1 MWFSGARRPRGP
13 SLASGRRSARRRA
26 CRRRRPE
33 SSGVGRCGR
42 GRRLWVALAVP
53 LLAACAVGPR
63 YRRPAVPTPETTR
76 GQRGPAE
83 PASLAASPW
92 WAVFRDPAL
101 QALVEEAIRGSHDLR
116 AAAARVEQ
124 ARNQIAVARAD
135 MFPQV
140 SYQGQAVRERAA
152 IPGSPANVTFNSFL
166 GTFNL
171 AWEIDVWGRIRRATE
186 SARADYLAAEAARR
200 GVLLTL
206 VSDVAQAYFELLELD
221 RELEITQ
228 GTTLTFQD
236 TLGLFRRRFEG
247 GIGTLL
253 EVSRAEAALTQAR
266 AGIPELERQIVAKE
280 NQLSILLGRAPDSIP
295 RAANADDEAPAP
307 ELPVGLPSQLL
318 ERRPDVQE
326 AEQALVAANADVG
339 VAVASFF
346 PRLGL
351 TSLYG
356 GQSSEL
362 ENVVKSAGNVWAIGG
377 SLAGPL
383 FQGGRLLA
391 SYRASS
397 AGWDE
402 AVERYQQATLR
413 AFAEVSNALVAQQKL
428 KGVHAE
434 RDETVKALQT
444 SVALSL
450 QRYTDGIESY
460 FEVLEAE
467 QQLFPAELDLARTQ
481 RDELVAVVTLYRA
494 LGGGWRLDVPGWSA
508 APDRSAARE
517 KPSGE

>member
-1 MWFSGARRPRGP
+1 MGSAGRTRG
-13 SLASGRRSARRRA
+13 
-26 CRRRRPE
+26 CRT
-33 SSGVGRCGR
+33 
-42 GRRLWVALAVP
+42 RLSVVVVLP
-53 LLAACAVGPR
+53 LLTACALGPR

-76 GQRGPAE
+76 GEHGPGDA
-83 PASLAASPW
+83 ASLADSPW
-92 WAVFRDPAL
+92 WAIFGDPPL
-101 QALVEEAIRGSHDLR
+101 QALVEEALRGSHDLR

-124 ARNQIAVARAD
+124 ARNQIAIARAD

-140 SYQGQAVRERAA
+140 SYQGQAVRERTFV
-152 IPGSPANVTFNSFL
+152 PGVRGSPGNVTFDSFL

-221 RELEITQ
+221 RELEITHS
-228 GTTLTFQD
+228 TTITFQD
-236 TLGLFRRRFEG
+236 TVNLFRRRYVG

-253 EVSRAEAALTQAR
+253 EVSRATAALTQAR
-266 AGIPELERQIVAKE
+266 AGIPELERQIVVKE
-280 NQLSILLGRAPDSIP
+280 NQLSTLLGRPPSDIAHGTLPEGEST
-295 RAANADDEAPAP
+295 AP
-307 ELPVGLPSQLL
+307 ETPVGLPSQLL
-318 ERRPDVQE
+318 ERRPDIQQ

-339 VAVASFF
+339 VAVANFF

-362 ENVVKSAGNVWAIGG
+362 ENLVKSAGNVWAIGG

-397 AGWDE
+397 AAWEE
-402 AVERYQQATLR
+402 AVERYEQATLQ
-413 AFAEVSNALVAQQKL
+413 AFAEVSNALVARQKL

-434 RDETVKALQT
+434 RAETVTALQT

-450 QRYTDGIESY
+450 QRYNDGIANY

-494 LGGGWRLDVPGWSA
+494 LGGGWRLAVPDWSA
-508 APDRSAARE
+508 VPDRPAA
-517 KPSGE
+517 GEMPRAPAGD

>member
-1 MWFSGARRPRGP
+1 MRFSVVV
-13 SLASGRRSARRRA
+13 L
-26 CRRRRPE
+26 
-33 SSGVGRCGR
+33 
-42 GRRLWVALAVP
+42 VP
-53 LLAACAVGPR
+53 LLAACALGPR

-76 GQRGPAE
+76 GERGPGDA
-83 PASLAASPW
+83 ASLADSPW
-92 WAVFRDPAL
+92 WAIFGDPPL
-101 QALVEEAIRGSHDLR
+101 QALIEEALRGSHDLR

-124 ARNQIAVARAD
+124 ARNQIAIARAD
-135 MFPQV
+135 LFPQV
-140 SYQGQAVRERAA
+140 SYQGQAVRERTFV
-152 IPGSPANVTFNSFL
+152 PGVRGSPGNVTFDSFL

-221 RELEITQ
+221 RELEITHS
-228 GTTLTFQD
+228 TTLTFQD
-236 TLGLFRRRFEG
+236 TVNLFRRRYVG

-253 EVSRAEAALTQAR
+253 EVSRATAALTQAR
-266 AGIPELERQIVAKE
+266 AGIPELERQIVVKE
-280 NQLSILLGRAPDSIP
+280 NQLSTLLGRPPSDIAHGTLPEGEST
-295 RAANADDEAPAP
+295 AP
-307 ELPVGLPSQLL
+307 ETPVGLPSQLL
-318 ERRPDVQE
+318 ERRPDIQQ

-339 VAVASFF
+339 VAVANFF

-391 SYRASS
+391 SYRSSS
-397 AGWDE
+397 AAWEE
-402 AVERYQQATLR
+402 AVERYEQATLQ
-413 AFAEVSNALVAQQKL
+413 AFAEVSNALVARQKL

-434 RDETVKALQT
+434 RAETVTALQT

-450 QRYTDGIESY
+450 QRYNDGIASY

-494 LGGGWRLDVPGWSA
+494 LGGGWRLAVPDWSA
-508 APDRSAARE
+508 APDRSAA
-517 KPSGE
+517 GEMPRTPAGD

>member
-1 MWFSGARRPRGP
+1 M
-13 SLASGRRSARRRA
+13 
-26 CRRRRPE
+26 
-33 SSGVGRCGR
+33 
-42 GRRLWVALAVP
+42 RLSVVVVLP
-53 LLAACAVGPR
+53 LLAACAVGPS

-76 GQRGPAE
+76 GQSAPAD
-83 PASLAASPW
+83 ATSLADAPW
-92 WAVFRDPAL
+92 WAIFRDPAL
-101 QALVEEAIRGSHDLR
+101 QGLVEEAIRGSHDLG

-124 ARNQIAVARAD
+124 ARNQIAIARAD

-140 SYQGQAVRERAA
+140 GYQGQAVRERTFVSGV
-152 IPGSPANVTFNSFL
+152 PGSPGNVTFNSFL

-186 SARADYLAAEAARR
+186 AARADYLAAEAARR

-228 GTTLTFQD
+228 GTTITFQD
-236 TLGLFRRRFEG
+236 TLDLFRRRYAG

-253 EVSRAEAALTQAR
+253 EVSRASAALTQAR

-280 NQLSILLGRAPDSIP
+280 NQLSILLGRPPGDIVRRPTSDNVSP
-295 RAANADDEAPAP
+295 LP
-307 ELPVGLPSQLL
+307 EVPVGLPSQLL
-318 ERRPDVQE
+318 ERRPDIQQ

-339 VAVASFF
+339 VAVANFF

-351 TSLYG
+351 TGLYG

-377 SLAGPL
+377 SLAGPP
-383 FQGGRLLA
+383 FHGGRLLA
-391 SYRASS
+391 SYRSTS
-397 AGWDE
+397 AAWDE
-402 AVERYQQATLR
+402 AVERYQQATLQ
-413 AFAEVSNALVAQQKL
+413 AFAEVSNALVTHQKL
-428 KGVHAE
+428 KGVHAD
-434 RDETVKALQT
+434 RDETTKALQT

-450 QRYTDGIESY
+450 QRYNDGVANY

-494 LGGGWRLDVPGWSA
+494 LGGGWRLAVPDWSA
-508 APDRSAARE
+508 APDRSAA
-517 KPSGE
+517 GEMPRTPAGD

>member
-1 MWFSGARRPRGP
+1 MCFSVVV
-13 SLASGRRSARRRA
+13 L
-26 CRRRRPE
+26 
-33 SSGVGRCGR
+33 
-42 GRRLWVALAVP
+42 VP
-53 LLAACAVGPR
+53 LLAACALGPR

-76 GQRGPAE
+76 GEHGPGDA
-83 PASLAASPW
+83 ASLADSPW
-92 WAVFRDPAL
+92 WAIFGDPPL
-101 QALVEEAIRGSHDLR
+101 QALVEEALRSSHDLR

-124 ARNQIAVARAD
+124 ARNQIAIARAD

-140 SYQGQAVRERAA
+140 SYQGQAVRERTFVPGV
-152 IPGSPANVTFNSFL
+152 PGSPANVTFDTFL

-171 AWEIDVWGRIRRATE
+171 AWEIDIWGRIRRATE
-186 SARADYLAAEAARR
+186 AARADYLAAEAARR

-228 GTTLTFQD
+228 GTTITFQD
-236 TLGLFRRRFEG
+236 TLDLFRRRYAG

-253 EVSRAEAALTQAR
+253 EVSRASAALTQAR

-280 NQLSILLGRAPDSIP
+280 NQLSILLGRPPSDIARRKPLDGESP
-295 RAANADDEAPAP
+295 PP
-307 ELPVGLPSQLL
+307 EVPVGLPSQLL
-318 ERRPDVQE
+318 ERRPDIQQ
-326 AEQALVAANADVG
+326 AEQAVVAANADVG
-339 VAVASFF
+339 VAVANFF

-351 TSLYG
+351 TGLYG

-383 FQGGRLLA
+383 FQGGRLLV
-391 SYRASS
+391 SYRATS
-397 AGWDE
+397 AAWDE
-402 AVERYQQATLR
+402 AVERYQQATLQ
-413 AFAEVSNALVAQQKL
+413 AFAEVSNALVTHQKL
-428 KGVHAE
+428 KGVHAD
-434 RDETVKALQT
+434 RDETTKALQT

-450 QRYTDGIESY
+450 QRYNDGVANY

>member
-1 MWFSGARRPRGP
+1 MASARALVIALLVAGCAIGPNYHRPR
-13 SLASGRRSARRRA
+13 
-26 CRRRRPE
+26 
-33 SSGVGRCGR
+33 
-42 GRRLWVALAVP
+42 VAV
-53 LLAACAVGPR
+53 
-63 YRRPAVPTPETTR
+63 PETTR
-76 GQRGPAE
+76 GQHTAAE
-83 PASLAASPW
+83 AASLADLPW
-92 WAVFRDPAL
+92 WAVFKDPAL
-101 QALVEEAIRGSHDLR
+101 QTIVADAIRESHDLR

-124 ARNQIAVARAD
+124 AREQVAVARAD
-135 MFPQV
+135 LFPQV
-140 SYQGQAVRERAA
+140 SYQGEAARQREFV
-152 IPGSPANVTFNSFL
+152 PGFSNATFNSFL

-186 SARADYLAAEAARR
+186 SARAQYLAAEAARR

-206 VSDVAQAYFELLELD
+206 VSDVAQAYFELIELD

-236 TLGLFRRRFEG
+236 TLDLFRRRYAG

-280 NQLSILLGRAPDSIP
+280 NQLSLLLGRTPGYVERSAAVDQPAVPDV
-295 RAANADDEAPAP
+295 
-307 ELPVGLPSQLL
+307 PVGLPSQLL

-339 VAVASFF
+339 VALANFF

-362 ENVVKSAGNVWAIGG
+362 ENVVKSAGNVWAVAG
-377 SLAGPL
+377 SLAGPI

-391 SYRASS
+391 SYRGAS

-402 AVERYQQATLR
+402 AVERYQQTTLQS
-413 AFAEVSNALVAQQKL
+413 FGEVSNALVSHEKL
-428 KGVHAE
+428 KGVSTDREA
-434 RDETVKALQT
+434 TVKALQT
-444 SVALSL
+444 SVTLSL
-450 QRYTDGIESY
+450 QRYNDGIANY

-467 QQLFPAELDLARTQ
+467 QQLFPAELDFARTQ
-481 RDELVAVVTLYRA
+481 RDERVAVVALYRA
-494 LGGGWRLDVPGWSA
+494 LGGGWDLAVPDWGR
-508 APDRSAARE
+508 PVF
-517 KPSGE
+517 

>member
-1 MWFSGARRPRGP
+1 MGSAQRTRGCRMRFSVVV
-13 SLASGRRSARRRA
+13 L
-26 CRRRRPE
+26 
-33 SSGVGRCGR
+33 
-42 GRRLWVALAVP
+42 VP
-53 LLAACAVGPR
+53 LLAACALGPR

-76 GQRGPAE
+76 GERGPGDA
-83 PASLAASPW
+83 ASLADSPW
-92 WAVFRDPAL
+92 WAIFGDPPL
-101 QALVEEAIRGSHDLR
+101 QALIEEALRGSHDLR

-124 ARNQIAVARAD
+124 ARNQIAIARAD
-135 MFPQV
+135 LFPQV
-140 SYQGQAVRERAA
+140 SYQGQAVRERTFV
-152 IPGSPANVTFNSFL
+152 PGVRGSPGNVTFDSFL

-221 RELEITQ
+221 RELEITHS
-228 GTTLTFQD
+228 TTITFQD
-236 TLGLFRRRFEG
+236 TVNLFQRRYVG

-253 EVSRAEAALTQAR
+253 EVSRAMAALTQAR
-266 AGIPELERQIVAKE
+266 AGIPELERQVVVKE
-280 NQLSILLGRAPDSIP
+280 NQLSTLLGRPPSDIAHGALPEGES
-295 RAANADDEAPAP
+295 PAP
-307 ELPVGLPSQLL
+307 ETPVGLPSQLL
-318 ERRPDVQE
+318 ERRPDIQQ

-339 VAVASFF
+339 VAVANFF

-362 ENVVKSAGNVWAIGG
+362 ENLVKSAGNVWAIGG

-397 AGWDE
+397 AAWEE
-402 AVERYQQATLR
+402 AVERYQQATLQ
-413 AFAEVSNALVAQQKL
+413 AFAEVSNALVARQKL

-434 RDETVKALQT
+434 RTETVKALQT

-450 QRYTDGIESY
+450 QRYNDGIASY

-494 LGGGWRLDVPGWSA
+494 LGGGWRLAVPDWSA
-508 APDRSAARE
+508 APDRSAA
-517 KPSGE
+517 GEMPRTPAGD

>member
-1 MWFSGARRPRGP
+1 M
-13 SLASGRRSARRRA
+13 
-26 CRRRRPE
+26 
-33 SSGVGRCGR
+33 
-42 GRRLWVALAVP
+42 P
-53 LLAACAVGPR
+53 LLAACAVGPN
-63 YRRPAVPTPETTR
+63 YRRPAVPVPETTR
-76 GQRGPAE
+76 GQRAPAD
-83 PASLAASPW
+83 PASLADAPW
-92 WAVFRDPAL
+92 WAVFRAPAL
-101 QALVEEAIRGSHDLR
+101 QALVEEAIGGSHDLR

-124 ARNQIAVARAD
+124 ARNQVVIARAD

-140 SYQGQAVRERAA
+140 SYQGEAARERAFV
-152 IPGSPANVTFNSFL
+152 PGAPANVTFDAFL

-221 RELEITQ
+221 RELEITH
-228 GTTLTFQD
+228 GTTITFQD
-236 TLGLFRRRFEG
+236 TVDLFRRRYVG

-253 EVSRAEAALTQAR
+253 EVSRAQAALTQAR
-266 AGIPELERQIVAKE
+266 AGIPELERQIVVKE
-280 NQLSILLGRAPDSIP
+280 NQLSTLLGRPPGDIARGAPLEG
-295 RAANADDEAPAP
+295 EAPAP
-307 ELPVGLPSQLL
+307 EVPVGLPSQLL
-318 ERRPDVQE
+318 ERRPDIQQ

-339 VAVASFF
+339 VAVANFF

-362 ENVVKSAGNVWAIGG
+362 ENVVKSAGNVWAVAG

-391 SYRASS
+391 SYRATS
-397 AGWDE
+397 AAWGE
-402 AVERYQQATLR
+402 AVERYRQATLQ
-413 AFAEVSNALVAQQKL
+413 AFAEVSNALIAQQKL

-444 SVALSL
+444 SGALSL
-450 QRYTDGIESY
+450 QRYNDGIANY

-481 RDELVAVVTLYRA
+481 RDELVAVIALYRA
-494 LGGGWRLDVPGWSA
+494 LGGGWRLAVPDWGA
-508 APDRSAARE
+508 APDESAARE
-517 KPSGE
+517 KPPGG

>member
-1 MWFSGARRPRGP
+1 
-13 SLASGRRSARRRA
+13 
-26 CRRRRPE
+26 
-33 SSGVGRCGR
+33 V
-42 GRRLWVALAVP
+42 VVP
-53 LLAACAVGPR
+53 LLAACALGPR

-76 GQRGPAE
+76 GQHGPAD
-83 PASLAASPW
+83 PASLADLPW
-92 WAVFRDPAL
+92 WAVFRDPVL

-124 ARNQIAVARAD
+124 ARNQIAIARAD

-140 SYQGQAVRERAA
+140 SYQGQAVRERTAV
-152 IPGSPANVTFNSFL
+152 PGSPANVTFNSFI

-206 VSDVAQAYFELLELD
+206 VSDVAQAYFELVELD
-221 RELEITQ
+221 RELEITH

-236 TLGLFRRRFEG
+236 TVDLFRRRYVG

-253 EVSRAEAALTQAR
+253 EVSRATAALTQAR
-266 AGIPELERQIVAKE
+266 AGVPELERQIVVKE
-280 NQLSILLGRAPDSIP
+280 NQLSILLGRPPGDIARSTPLDGESP
-295 RAANADDEAPAP
+295 TQSPAP
-307 ELPVGLPSQLL
+307 EVPVGLPSQLL
-318 ERRPDVQE
+318 ERRPDIQQ
-326 AEQALVAANADVG
+326 AEQDLVAANADVG
-339 VAVASFF
+339 VAVANFF

-362 ENVVKSAGNVWAIGG
+362 ENVVKSAGNVWAVAG

-397 AGWDE
+397 AAWDE
-402 AVERYQQATLR
+402 AVERYEQATLQ

-428 KGVHAE
+428 KGVHAD

-450 QRYTDGIESY
+450 QRYNDGIANY

-467 QQLFPAELDLARTQ
+467 QQLFPAELDLARTW
-481 RDELVAVVTLYRA
+481 RDELVAVVSLYRA
-494 LGGGWRLDVPGWSA
+494 LGGGWRLAVPEWSVARGESTASEA
-508 APDRSAARE
+508 AHGR
-517 KPSGE
+517 GE

>member
-1 MWFSGARRPRGP
+1 VGSAGGSRGRRPRL
-13 SLASGRRSARRRA
+13 S
-26 CRRRRPE
+26 
-33 SSGVGRCGR
+33 V
-42 GRRLWVALAVP
+42 VAVAF
-53 LLAACAVGPR
+53 LAACALGPR

-76 GQRGPAE
+76 GQHGPAD
-83 PASLAASPW
+83 PASLADSPW
-92 WAVFRDPAL
+92 WVIFRNPTL

-124 ARNQIAVARAD
+124 AHDQIAVARAD

-140 SYQGQAVRERAA
+140 SYQGEAVRERTAV
-152 IPGSPANVTFNSFL
+152 PGIIPANVTFNSFL

-186 SARADYLAAEAARR
+186 AARADYLAAEAVRR

-228 GTTLTFQD
+228 GTRITFQD
-236 TLGLFRRRFEG
+236 TVDLFQRRYVG

-253 EVSRAEAALTQAR
+253 EVSRAQAALTQAR
-266 AGIPELERQIVAKE
+266 AGIPELERQIVVKE
-280 NQLSILLGRAPDSIP
+280 NQLSTLLGRPPGEIARGASLDGES
-295 RAANADDEAPAP
+295 PAP
-307 ELPVGLPSQLL
+307 EVPAGLPSQLL
-318 ERRPDVQE
+318 ERRPDIQQ

-450 QRYTDGIESY
+450 QRYNDGIASY

-467 QQLFPAELDLARTQ
+467 QQLFPAELDLARTE

-494 LGGGWRLDVPGWSA
+494 LGGGWRLAVPDWSA
-508 APDRSAARE
+508 PPDKSAAGE
-517 KPSGE
+517 KPPGE

>member
-1 MWFSGARRPRGP
+1 VL
-13 SLASGRRSARRRA
+13 SL
-26 CRRRRPE
+26 PF
-33 SSGVGRCGR
+33 V
-42 GRRLWVALAVP
+42 
-53 LLAACAVGPR
+53 AACALGPR

-76 GQRGPAE
+76 GQPGSAD
-83 PASLAASPW
+83 PASLADLPW

-101 QALVEEAIRGSHDLR
+101 QALVTDAVRGNHDLV
-116 AAAARVEQ
+116 AASARVEQ

-140 SYQGQAVRERAA
+140 GYQGVATRQRTFV
-152 IPGSPANVTFNSFL
+152 PGSPTKATFNTFL

-186 SARADYLAAEAARR
+186 SARAEYLGAEAARR

-206 VSDVAQAYFELLELD
+206 VSDVAQAYFDLLELD

-228 GTTLTFQD
+228 STRITFQD
-236 TLGLFRRRFEG
+236 TVDLFRRRYAG

-266 AGIPELERQIVAKE
+266 AGIPELERQIIAKE
-280 NQLSILLGRAPDSIP
+280 NQISVLLGRPPGDVARSV
-295 RAANADDEAPAP
+295 RLDEVPSP
-307 ELPVGLPSQLL
+307 TEIPVGLPSQLL
-318 ERRPDVQE
+318 ERRPDIQE
-326 AEQALVAANADVG
+326 AEQTMVAANADVG
-339 VAVASFF
+339 VALANFF

-351 TSLYG
+351 TGLYG

-362 ENVVKSAGNVWAIGG
+362 ENVVKSAGNVWAVAG

-391 SYRASS
+391 SYRATS
-397 AGWDE
+397 AAWTE
-402 AVERYQQATLR
+402 AVERYQQSTLQ
-413 AFAEVSNALVAQQKL
+413 AFAEVSNALIDQQKL
-428 KGVHAE
+428 MDVHAE
-434 RDETVKALQT
+434 REQTVKALQT
-444 SVALSL
+444 SVRLSL
-450 QRYTDGIESY
+450 QRYNDGIANY

-481 RDELVAVVTLYRA
+481 RDQLVAVVTLYRV
-494 LGGGWRLDVPGWSA
+494 LGGGWQLDVPGWGV
-508 APDRSAARE
+508 APEGPEAPAVPRP
-517 KPSGE
+517 PSES

>member
-1 MWFSGARRPRGP
+1 
-13 SLASGRRSARRRA
+13 
-26 CRRRRPE
+26 
-33 SSGVGRCGR
+33 
-42 GRRLWVALAVP
+42 
-53 LLAACAVGPR
+53 
-63 YRRPAVPTPETTR
+63 
-76 GQRGPAE
+76 
-83 PASLAASPW
+83 
-92 WAVFRDPAL
+92 
-101 QALVEEAIRGSHDLR
+101 
-116 AAAARVEQ
+116 
-124 ARNQIAVARAD
+124 
-135 MFPQV
+135 V
-140 SYQGQAVRERAA
+140 SYQGEAARQRAPEFGPTN
-152 IPGSPANVTFNSFL
+152 ITFNSFL
-166 GTFNL
+166 ATFNL

-186 SARADYLAAEAARR
+186 AARADYLAAEAARR

-228 GTTLTFQD
+228 GTTITFQD
-236 TLGLFRRRFEG
+236 TVDLFRRRYVG

-280 NQLSILLGRAPDSIP
+280 NQLSILLGRAPGYIA
-295 RAANADDEAPAP
+295 RGAPLAGESTTP
-307 ELPVGLPSQLL
+307 EVPVGLPSQLL
-318 ERRPDVQE
+318 ERRPDIQQ
-326 AEQALVAANADVG
+326 AEQALVAANAEVG
-339 VAVASFF
+339 VALANFF

-362 ENVVKSAGNVWAIGG
+362 ENIVKSAGNVWAVAG

-391 SYRASS
+391 SYRTAS
-397 AGWDE
+397 ATWDE
-402 AVERYQQATLR
+402 AVELYQQATLR
-413 AFAEVSNALVAQQKL
+413 AFAEVSNTLVAEQKL
-428 KGVHAE
+428 KGVHAD
-434 RDETVKALQT
+434 RDLTVKALQT

-450 QRYTDGIESY
+450 QRYNDGIASY

-494 LGGGWRLDVPGWSA
+494 LGGGWSVPTADWTA
-508 APDRSAARE
+508 VPAPTRD
-517 KPSGE
+517 

>member
-1 MWFSGARRPRGP
+1 MGSAGRTRG
-13 SLASGRRSARRRA
+13 
-26 CRRRRPE
+26 C
-33 SSGVGRCGR
+33 CM
-42 GRRLWVALAVP
+42 RLSVVVVLP
-53 LLAACAVGPR
+53 LLAACAVGPS

-76 GQRGPAE
+76 GERGPEDA
-83 PASLAASPW
+83 ASLADSPW
-92 WAVFRDPAL
+92 WAIFRDPAL
-101 QALVEEAIRGSHDLR
+101 QALVEEALRGSHDLR

-140 SYQGQAVRERAA
+140 SYQGEAVRERAFV
-152 IPGSPANVTFNSFL
+152 PGRPANVTLDSFL

-221 RELEITQ
+221 RELAITQ
-228 GTTLTFQD
+228 STRITFQD
-236 TLGLFRRRFEG
+236 T
-247 GIGTLL
+247 
-253 EVSRAEAALTQAR
+253 
-266 AGIPELERQIVAKE
+266 
-280 NQLSILLGRAPDSIP
+280 
-295 RAANADDEAPAP
+295 
-307 ELPVGLPSQLL
+307 
-318 ERRPDVQE
+318 QE

-339 VAVASFF
+339 VAVANFF

-351 TSLYG
+351 SSLYG

-362 ENVVKSAGNVWAIGG
+362 ENVVKSAGNVWAVAG

-391 SYRASS
+391 SYRANS
-397 AGWDE
+397 AAWDE

-413 AFAEVSNALVAQQKL
+413 AFAEVSSALVSQEKL
-428 KGVHAE
+428 KGVHAD

-450 QRYTDGIESY
+450 QRYNDGIANY

-481 RDELVAVVTLYRA
+481 RDELVAVVTLYRT
-494 LGGGWRLDVPGWSA
+494 LGGGWQLAVPDWSA
-508 APDRSAARE
+508 PPEQPAARE
-517 KPSGE
+517 NGRTAPGGER